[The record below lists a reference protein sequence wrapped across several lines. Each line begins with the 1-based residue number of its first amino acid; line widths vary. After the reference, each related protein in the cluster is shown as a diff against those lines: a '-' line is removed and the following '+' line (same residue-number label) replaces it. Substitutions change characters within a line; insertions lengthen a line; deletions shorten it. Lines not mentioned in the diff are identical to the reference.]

1 VSRSVKPVL
10 ALAAL
15 TLATSF
21 VSIDTSA
28 QQRILT
34 WSAGQASGG
43 WYKQAGGMVDLIK
56 SRDARFD
63 IKVVPGAAY
72 GNMTK
77 LQQGETQI
85 AWSLPPVIA
94 ASYNGETP
102 FTSKQTEVRLLM
114 TGLGSVS
121 THIAI
126 AADVPARSLREIFDN
141 KQLVKIGSPA
151 PGGSDEWELRKILE
165 FYKTTYDDMRS
176 RNVPVVFGSFREL
189 VSKYRDGTVDMFVLN
204 NSVPSTDVQEAS
216 RVRPLRILTVDED
229 LVMYLAQFG
238 ITRSI
243 IPAGS
248 YKDVVN
254 NDVDIATIGMTNTIV
269 TSAKV
274 SSDVIYDFTRTLLGN
289 VEALRGIDPT
299 FKDFDPGNAVKLAN
313 VPLHPGAEKAYRE
326 AGLIR

>member
-1 VSRSVKPVL
+1 LVKQVL

-15 TLATSF
+15 ALATSI
-21 VSIDTSA
+21 VAVDTSA

-72 GNMTK
+72 GNLTK

-102 FTSKQTEVRLLM
+102 FTSKQADVRLLM

-126 AADVPARSLREIFDN
+126 AADVPARSLREIFDK

-176 RNVPVVFGSFREL
+176 RGVPVVFGSFREL
-189 VSKYRDGTVDMFVLN
+189 VTKYRDGTVDMFVLN
-204 NSVPSTDVQEAS
+204 NSVPSTDFQEAS
-216 RVRPLRILTVDED
+216 RARPLRILTVDED
-229 LVMYLAQFG
+229 LVVHLAQFG

-269 TSAKV
+269 TSARV

-289 VEALRGIDPT
+289 VEALRGIDPA
-299 FKDFDPGNAVKLAN
+299 FKDFDPRDAVKLAN

>member
-1 VSRSVKPVL
+1 MSRLVNSVITPA
-10 ALAAL
+10 ALA
-15 TLATSF
+15 LATSF
-21 VSIDTSA
+21 VSLDTNA
-28 QQRILT
+28 QQHVLT
-34 WSAGQASGG
+34 WSAGQPSGG
-43 WYKQAGGMVDLIK
+43 WYKQAGGLVDLIK
-56 SRDARFD
+56 SKDARFD

-72 GNMTK
+72 ANMTK
-77 LQQGETQI
+77 LQQGETEI

-121 THIAI
+121 THIAV
-126 AADVPARSLREIFDN
+126 AADVPARSLREIFES
-141 KQLVKIGSPA
+141 KQQVKIGSPA

-176 RNVPVVFGSFREL
+176 RGVPVVFGSFREL
-189 VSKYRDGTVDMFVLN
+189 VGKYSDGTVDMFLLN

-216 RVRPLRILTVDED
+216 RVRPLRILTADED
-229 LVMYLAQFG
+229 LVIYLAQFG

-254 NDVDIATIGMTNTIV
+254 NNVDIATIGMTNTIV

-274 SSDVIYDFTRTLLGN
+274 SSNVIYDFTRTLLGN
-289 VEALRGIDPT
+289 VEALREIDPA
-299 FKDFDPGNAVKLAN
+299 FKDFDPRNAVKLAN